1 METNFS
7 QNGAEQA
14 ADMELRLWDYIDGIS
29 GEASA
34 VEKLIADNADW
45 RAKYNE
51 LLDVQS
57 LVQAV
62 ELEEPSLRFT
72 RNVME
77 EIARTQIA
85 PAAKTYI
92 NHKIIWGIAA
102 FFLTVIVGFLVYG
115 FSQVEW
121 AGAGSDSSPVGIDF
135 TRVDYGRLFNN
146 TFVNLFM
153 MLNVLLGLM
162 LLDRYLGAKRK
173 NFMENRQR

>member
-7 QNGAEQA
+7 QNGAEHG

-29 GEASA
+29 HETSV
-34 VEKLIADNADW
+34 VEKLIAENGEW

-57 LVQAV
+57 LVKSV

-72 RNVME
+72 KNIME

-85 PAAKTYI
+85 PATKNYI
-92 NHKIIWGIAA
+92 NNKIVWGIAA
-102 FFLTVIVGFLVYG
+102 FFLTLIFGFLVYG
-115 FSQVEW
+115 LAQVDW
-121 AGAGSDSSPVGIDF
+121 SSGSDPRNSTSLDF
-135 TRVDYGRLFNN
+135 TRVDYSKMFNN

-153 MLNVLLGLM
+153 MLNVVLGLM

-173 NFMENRQR
+173 RFIENRHR

>member
-7 QNGAEQA
+7 QNGADQA
-14 ADMELRLWDYIDGIS
+14 GDMEIRLWDYIDGIS
-29 GEASA
+29 SEATT
-34 VEKLIADNADW
+34 VEKLIAENGEW

-51 LLDVQS
+51 LLDLQS
-57 LVQAV
+57 LVQSV

-92 NHKIIWGIAA
+92 NNKIIWGIAS
-102 FFLTVIVGFLVYG
+102 FFLTVILGFLMYG
-115 FSQVEW
+115 LSQLDW
-121 AGAGSDSSPVGIDF
+121 SSGAGDTHSLDF
-135 TRVDYGRLFNN
+135 TRVDYNKMFNN

-153 MLNVLLGLM
+153 MLNVVLGLM
-162 LLDRYLGAKRK
+162 LLDHYLGAKRK
-173 NFMENRQR
+173 RFIENQRR